1 MNGDKIFQ
9 ILSDL
14 DDRYIE
20 EAIRSAPGEASGRPE
35 RIVRMNRKRIIT
47 LALAAALLLALGVTA
62 WATGAFSMLTRR
74 PEPEEGFRID
84 WSESAS
90 GYNEWTNVK
99 LAVTFP
105 ETTESR
111 EIQFRPGWLPEEM
124 ASMDR
129 EKWRWRFTAEM
140 LAGEGAYQ
148 DMYQPLQIQP
158 YSMSKFNNGGAL
170 LLLYHTPDDI
180 HEDHWD
186 DKGVDVLFFH
196 GVNHLEAV
204 PEYNMPERDLEQNF
218 VVLSDP
224 EAGWVVT
231 LSGQID
237 LDEMLEV
244 ARNLEIR
251 ETGKTLTYEDFEDH
265 YTFFDGGV
273 G

>member
-1 MNGDKIFQ
+1 MNRDKVFQ
-9 ILSDL
+9 VIGDL

-20 EAIRSAPGEASGRPE
+20 EAIRSAPGEASGGPE
-35 RIVRMNRKRIIT
+35 RIVPMNRKRIIT

-74 PEPEEGFRID
+74 PEPEEGFRICWEENAAD
-84 WSESAS
+84 
-90 GYNEWTNVK
+90 YIEWTDVK
-99 LAVTFP
+99 LAVSFP
-105 ETTESR
+105 DTAESKD
-111 EIQFRPGWLPEEM
+111 IQFRPGWLPEAM
-124 ASMDR
+124 ASMDGER
-129 EKWRWRFTAEM
+129 WRWRFTAEM
-140 LAGEGAYQ
+140 LGGTDAYPE
-148 DMYQPLQIQP
+148 MSQPLQIQA
-158 YSMSKFNNGGAL
+158 YAMSQFNNGGAL

-186 DKGVDVLFFH
+186 EQDVDVLFFH

-218 VVLSDP
+218 VVLANE

-231 LSGQID
+231 LSGEIS
-237 LDEMLEV
+237 LEDMIKV

>member
-1 MNGDKIFQ
+1 MNRDGFFR
-9 ILSDL
+9 LLADL
-14 DDRYIE
+14 DDRFVE
-20 EAIRSAPGEASGRPE
+20 EAIRCAPGEASGGPE
-35 RIVRMNRKRIIT
+35 RIVSMNRKRIIT

-105 ETTESR
+105 ETAESR
-111 EIQFRPGWLPEEM
+111 EIQFRPGWLPAGM
-124 ASMDR
+124 ASMDM

-170 LLLYHTPDDI
+170 LLLYHTPDEI
-180 HEDHWD
+180 CEDHWD
-186 DKGVDVLFFH
+186 DKGVDVLYFH

-218 VVLSDP
+218 VVMSDP
-224 EAGWVVT
+224 EAGWVIA

-237 LDEMLEV
+237 LSEMLEV

-251 ETGKTLTYEDFEDH
+251 ETGKLLTYEDFRDH